1 MNSNTDPAFEIK
13 QQLDREVARRFDA
26 RRIHGLD
33 APEWRDTRGPLA
45 RIPVTVQWL
54 GIAAALI
61 AAVTGL
67 RSLYVDL
74 TRGAA
79 LPPPVESVSAPPSK
93 PEIAAPPVTE
103 RVDEPMVTAPRRP
116 APQARVTVP
125 PEPREQ
131 PAPEVVGRIAPVDDA
146 PVAAAKPPA
155 PPPESVARA
164 TPPAVIDAVPE
175 PAKVV
180 RPEPVQHAPGFAA
193 SGGVVVAMPSMGA
206 GGVAPAGFSSSGQT
220 IRVTVRELPVIGAT
234 IVSLVGAP
242 AFSSDDELAMNPP
255 RSKMDTARSSPPSS
269 YYIRLLAGSRS
280 GFPLAVEPVLYTKM
294 LLAEPPGKPKELWG
308 SQAQKALLK
317 SAFELG
323 SLVDLAG
330 VRTMAPSANLDAQAD
345 LVAGMVGRVFRVRV
359 SAGPNGADGATRFAV
374 RLATAESERI
384 QEIEGALS
392 VERDRVVILA
402 LPDPRRVRWGGRID
416 AGGATVF
423 VVLSSRAEEPDRHAL
438 AEQNVEPPILI
449 GGPEPR
455 YPEDARRHRAT
466 GKVVVRALVRK
477 DGTVD
482 DPQIQE
488 APIGPGAKS
497 LVNAAI
503 VAVVGRTYLPARRD
517 GEPAETY
524 VTVTIEFKEDGASI
538 LGEPDE

>member
-1 MNSNTDPAFEIK
+1 MNSNPDPAFEIK

-26 RRIHGLD
+26 RSIRGLD

-45 RIPVTVQWL
+45 RIPVPVQWL

-79 LPPPVESVSAPPSK
+79 LPPPVESVSAAPSK
-93 PEIAAPPVTE
+93 PEIAPPPVVE
-103 RVDEPMVTAPRRP
+103 RVDEPVATAPRRP
-116 APQARVTVP
+116 APHARVPLP
-125 PEPREQ
+125 PEPREL
-131 PAPEVVGRIAPVDDA
+131 PAPTVVGPIAPADDL
-146 PVAAAKPPA
+146 AAAPPA
-155 PPPESVARA
+155 PPPERVARA
-164 TPPAVIDAVPE
+164 TPPAAIDAVPE

-180 RPEPVQHAPGFAA
+180 RPEPAQRAPGFAS
-193 SGGVVVAMPSMGA
+193 SGGVVATMPSMGA
-206 GGVAPAGFSSSGQT
+206 GGVALAGFSAKGQN
-220 IRVTVRELPVIGAT
+220 IPATVRELPMIGAT

-242 AFSSDDELAMNPP
+242 GFSSDDESPMNRP
-255 RSKMDTARSSPPSS
+255 RSRTGTDRSSPPSS

-280 GFPLAVEPVLYTKM
+280 GLPAAVEPVLVSKT
-294 LLAEPPGKPKELWG
+294 LLAEPPGEPKELWG

-317 SAFELG
+317 RAFELG

-330 VRTMAPSANLDAQAD
+330 LRTIAPSANLDAKAE
-345 LVAGMVGRVFRVRV
+345 LVAAMVGRVFRVRV
-359 SAGPNGADGATRFAV
+359 SAGPNGADGAARFEV
-374 RLATAESERI
+374 RLATGEFGRI

-392 VERDRVVILA
+392 VERDRIVILA
-402 LPDPRRVRWGGRID
+402 LPDPRRVRWGGGISPD
-416 AGGATVF
+416 GATVF
-423 VVLSSRAEEPDRHAL
+423 IVLSSRAEEPDRYAL
-438 AEQNVEPPILI
+438 AQQNVEPPILI
-449 GGPEPR
+449 RGPEPR
-455 YPEDARRHRAT
+455 YPEEARWHGAA

-497 LVNAAI
+497 LVNAALA
-503 VAVVGRTYLPARRD
+503 AVSARTYLSARRD
-517 GEPAETY
+517 GEPVEAY

-538 LGEPDE
+538 LGEPGE